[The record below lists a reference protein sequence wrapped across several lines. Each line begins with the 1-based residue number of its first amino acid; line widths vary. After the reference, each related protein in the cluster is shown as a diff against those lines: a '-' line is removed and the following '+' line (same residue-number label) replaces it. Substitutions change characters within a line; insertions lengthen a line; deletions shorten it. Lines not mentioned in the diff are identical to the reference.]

1 MATFVAKTMITDQI
15 KTMKGEITGTSNKNK
30 INWDDFNYPPFLKVI
45 HYDVSEVD
53 PEHRLIVRSLWLS
66 HILIFVYSIVNIIN
80 NISIT
85 IGTQN
90 YGIRILYSFMFFF
103 SFNPIQGFLFYRGYK
118 GVASDAFLLA
128 LYKWVQ
134 IVMILCWTIFAIIDW
149 LGFNGFIVV
158 PKLFKAGLPFEGVLA
173 IIEDSCLILTAL
185 LSTFALVKV
194 WSIPTD

>member
-15 KTMKGEITGTSNKNK
+15 KSMKGEITGTSNKNK

-103 SFNPIQGFLFYRGYK
+103 SFNPI
-118 GVASDAFLLA
+118 
-128 LYKWVQ
+128 
-134 IVMILCWTIFAIIDW
+134 
-149 LGFNGFIVV
+149 
-158 PKLFKAGLPFEGVLA
+158 
-173 IIEDSCLILTAL
+173 
-185 LSTFALVKV
+185 
-194 WSIPTD
+194 